1 MRQLERSTYV
11 ALLDVLGKVIT
22 RVLQQRLQKLAED
35 ELPESQ
41 CGFREGRSCTDMTFT
56 IRQLVEKSWE
66 HTAKLFFTFIDLKK
80 AYDLVPREA
89 MWLALKKLGV
99 PDESAQLICSFHQG
113 MKVNI
118 RLDGSCA
125 KRPETRLLHGTS
137 SP

>member
-1 MRQLERSTYV
+1 
-11 ALLDVLGKVIT
+11 
-22 RVLQQRLQKLAED
+22 
-35 ELPESQ
+35 
-41 CGFREGRSCTDMTFT
+41 MTFT
-56 IRQLVEKSWE
+56 IRQLVDKSWE
-66 HTAKLFFTFIDLKK
+66 HTARLFFTFIDLKK

-118 RLDGSCA
+118 CLDGSCA